1 MFDSHIHSNNSVDGK
16 QTLDQIC
23 ETAISLGLCGVAIT
37 DHANTHTYISSGI
50 YPRIVSLI
58 SDVAAARE
66 KYGDKLNILLGIELG
81 EYLFCPEYAD
91 TLLALA
97 EFDFILGAIH
107 HVDYPDGTTRAYA
120 HMEFDKMTDGEI
132 EEYLGLYFDQAYKN
146 IDRSD
151 MDSFAHLTC
160 PLRYVNG
167 KYRMGFDISR
177 LENKI
182 EKILRRL
189 IERGI
194 SLEVNT
200 HGLIAEDGEMHT
212 IPDYD
217 ILARYKA
224 LGGEKIT
231 LGSDSHVSK
240 TIARNFSS
248 AVEKLKELGFDGYYY
263 YEKRKPHKIAF

>member
-16 QTLDQIC
+16 QTVSEIC
-23 ETAISLGLCGVAIT
+23 ETAIDLGLRGVAIT
-37 DHANTHTYISSGI
+37 DHANTHTYITSGI
-50 YPRIVSLI
+50 HPRIVSLI

-66 KYGDKLNILLGIELG
+66 KYGDRIKILCGIELG
-81 EYLFCPEYAD
+81 EYLFRLDYAEI
-91 TLLALA
+91 LLSLT

-107 HVDYPDGTTRAYA
+107 HVDYRDGTTRAYA

-132 EEYLGLYFDQAYKN
+132 EEYLGLYFDQAYDN
-146 IDRSD
+146 IDKSD

-160 PLRYVNG
+160 PLRYING
-167 KYRMGFDISR
+167 KYGMGFDVSR
-177 LENKI
+177 LDDKI
-182 EKILRRL
+182 EKILRRI

-200 HGLIAEDGEMHT
+200 HGLVAEDGEMHA

-217 ILARYKA
+217 ILARYRA

-231 LGSDSHVSK
+231 VGSDAHSSK
-240 TIARNFSS
+240 DIARNFKTAS
-248 AVEKLKELGFDGYYY
+248 ERLKELGFDGYYY
-263 YEKRKPHKIAF
+263 YERRKPHKINF